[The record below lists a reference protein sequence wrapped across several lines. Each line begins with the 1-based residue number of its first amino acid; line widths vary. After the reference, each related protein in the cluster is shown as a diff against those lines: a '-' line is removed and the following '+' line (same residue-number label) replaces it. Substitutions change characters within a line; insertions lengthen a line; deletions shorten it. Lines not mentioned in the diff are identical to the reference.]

1 MNAQDALDR
10 LSTIYDRQ
18 LRPAEAVAEAMSIYL
33 EMGARIDEL
42 DVIRATAKQVI
53 GDVLAEVGTDKLE
66 TDAGLAYITKPSVR
80 VSYDTKGLDRLGEV
94 GIGFDALVRLQSG
107 FVRQCPDDILT
118 GQNLIVASSGHFMQS
133 CKAITPRRIQL
144 FAVPSGTP
152 RRSASS
158 PWLNPC
164 T

>member
-53 GDVLAEVGTDKLE
+53 ADVLAEIGTDKLE
-66 TDAGLAYITKPSVR
+66 TDAGQCYITKPSMR
-80 VSYDTKGLDRLGEV
+80 VSYDTKGLDRLASERPDLGGV
-94 GIGFDALVRLQSG
+94 LALYRNEKTVAG
-107 FVRQCPDDILT
+107 ALT
-118 GQNLIVASSGHFMQS
+118 IRPAGRTSE
-133 CKAITPRRIQL
+133 P
-144 FAVPSGTP
+144 
-152 RRSASS
+152 
-158 PWLNPC
+158 
-164 T
+164 

>member
-53 GDVLAEVGTDKLE
+53 ADVLAEIGTDKLE
-66 TDAGLAYITKPSVR
+66 TDAGLAYITKPSMR
-80 VSYDTKGLDRLGEV
+80 VSYDTKGLDRLASERPDLGGV
-94 GIGFDALVRLQSG
+94 LALYRNEKTVAGALTVRPAGRTSE
-107 FVRQCPDDILT
+107 P
-118 GQNLIVASSGHFMQS
+118 
-133 CKAITPRRIQL
+133 
-144 FAVPSGTP
+144 
-152 RRSASS
+152 
-158 PWLNPC
+158 
-164 T
+164 

>member
-53 GDVLAEVGTDKLE
+53 SDVLAEVGTDKLE

-80 VSYDTKGLDRLGEV
+80 VSYDTKGLDRLASERPDLGGVLALYRNEKEIV
-94 GIGFDALVRLQSG
+94 GTLTVRAPGGNGKQ
-107 FVRQCPDDILT
+107 
-118 GQNLIVASSGHFMQS
+118 
-133 CKAITPRRIQL
+133 
-144 FAVPSGTP
+144 
-152 RRSASS
+152 
-158 PWLNPC
+158 
-164 T
+164 